1 MAGDLNTKVTIS
13 LVDELSGKLDKINT
27 ALENIKT
34 TCAPLESAF
43 KDITAAANPLGVGFE
58 SIRKAVLTLAKKLPA
73 VNKAAERTNKV
84 FQKLKTTTPALGK
97 SFEELNK
104 ALAKVEPKI
113 GSSASILLILAKAAL
128 KVHRASEKMSS
139 GVNNLNTNLGT
150 LHPNLQQAADNADR
164 LSSVFNHAQD
174 SVEKMK
180 KPFGDL
186 SDALSEVGGHL
197 TTMGAALTGVVG
209 TVAGGAAYAVK
220 AAMEL
225 DTSKAALANTLTGNA
240 TQSAAQMRELQKKA
254 QSLGV
259 ALPGSTKDMM
269 EMFTEL
275 RQQGVSVKTILGG
288 LGEATAQFATLCGRD
303 FQSSAIM
310 VAKFAESLGISADKA
325 SEVVDVL
332 QRVKGATGL
341 TEDQL
346 FETFKYVAP
355 SLQSL
360 KIVGQGKKDAPKE
373 VAALI
378 GMLSKSG
385 IEASMAGTG
394 MAQALQRMSSVEK
407 VLYSK
412 KFGQYRK
419 MMRDQGI
426 TLDFFDQKG
435 SFKGIDNMVKQLDKL
450 KAFNDKDQL
459 NVVNMLFGDVGGRAM
474 QAIIQRGHKGFTE
487 VTQEMDAQKS
497 MQEKISTIMNT
508 TAMKWETFG
517 GQTETT
523 VQLIG
528 TKLTEHFKLP
538 SLLDKVCDKL
548 DEINAWIDDPQ
559 NADKIDGYIE
569 KATKILSIIGGIGAA
584 LTGLGVSMTVTA
596 GAMQAIEAFKKFHGT
611 INGVSGALRMLATA
625 NAWLLAIG
633 LVALLVIKYWK
644 PLTTLFKAIGRGFM
658 DSFGKKF
665 PQLIA
670 QMQPAIDQL
679 KSWFNWL
686 LTPSEDMPFLDSI
699 GEKIGNFL
707 AAVAG
712 FGIDNTIGDVIA
724 KVAKLGQFLGTA
736 TAYLFDGGWKSD
748 WDAICLGW
756 KQFWRDM
763 GTALYLVW
771 DDLTKFL
778 SNTWDKIST
787 TFSNVCTTIYNTIT
801 SLGKRLFTAG
811 QNLVN
816 SIVDG
821 IKSKYSAVTDTVGKL
836 AQDIRDFFPFS
847 PAKRGPLRDL
857 NRIKFGETVASSIK
871 ADPVKRAINVASN
884 KLESPLNTVSQ
895 TSAAV
900 NSAKNNVSVN
910 YAPVINMNGSSE
922 EAVAAVLA
930 ELRRHPS
937 QLMAIIDS
945 EMAGRERVS
954 FA

>member
-1 MAGDLNTKVTIS
+1 MSDLNTKVTIS
-13 LVDELSGKLDKINT
+13 LVDNLSSKLGTISA
-27 ALENIKT
+27 ALETVKN
-34 TCAPLESAF
+34 ASNPLENTF
-43 KDITAAANPLGVGFE
+43 KEMTTATNPLGASFN
-58 SIRKAVLTLAKKLPA
+58 SMRKAVITLAGKLPA
-73 VNKAAERTNKV
+73 VNRAADRTDKV
-84 FQKLKTTTPALGK
+84 FKKLRRTVPLLSKG
-97 SFEELNK
+97 FRELNK
-104 ALAKVEPKI
+104 TLVKVEPRI
-113 GSSASILLILAKAAL
+113 GSSASILLLLAQAAL
-128 KVHRASEKMSS
+128 KVNRASERMSNS
-139 GVNNLNTNLGT
+139 VNNLNTNLGT
-150 LHPNLQQAADNADR
+150 LHPNLQQTADNADR
-164 LSSVFNHAQD
+164 LRSAFDHAQD

-180 KPFGDL
+180 KPFGEL
-186 SDALSEVGGHL
+186 SDALGEVGGHL
-197 TTMGAALTGVVG
+197 TSMGAALTGVVG

-220 AAMEL
+220 AAVEL

-240 TQSAAQMRELQKKA
+240 AQSAAQMRELQKKA

-275 RQQGVSVKTILGG
+275 RQQGVNVQTILGG

-332 QRVKGATGL
+332 QRVRGATGL

-373 VAALI
+373 VAAII

-412 KFGQYRK
+412 KFGKYRK
-419 MMRDQGI
+419 IMRDQGI
-426 TLDFFDQKG
+426 TLDFFDAKG
-435 SFKGIDNMVKQLDKL
+435 SFKGLDNMVKQLDKL
-450 KAFNDKDQL
+450 KAFNDQDQL
-459 NVVNMLFGDVGGRAM
+459 NVVSMLFGDVGGRAM
-474 QAIIQRGHKGFTE
+474 QAIIQRGHKGFKK
-487 VTQEMDAQKS
+487 VTQEMGAQKS

-517 GQTETT
+517 GQTETA

-538 SLLDKVCDKL
+538 DLLDKVCDKL
-548 DEINAWIDDPQ
+548 DQINSWIDDPK
-559 NADKIDGYIE
+559 NAKKIDDYID
-569 KATKILSIIGGIGAA
+569 KATKILRIVGSIGVA

-596 GAMQAIEAFKKFHGT
+596 GAMQAIEAFRKLHLT

-644 PLTTLFKAIGRGFM
+644 PLTTIFKGIGRGFI

-665 PQLIA
+665 PQLID

-679 KSWFNWL
+679 KSWFDWL
-686 LTPSEDMPFLDSI
+686 LTPSEDMPFLDSV
-699 GEKIGNFL
+699 GEKIGNLL
-707 AAVAG
+707 ASVAG
-712 FGIDNTIGDVIA
+712 FGLDHIGDSMA
-724 KVAKLGQFLGTA
+724 RVAEFGQLLGTI
-736 TAYLFDGGWKSD
+736 TAYLFDGGLLSD
-748 WDAICLGW
+748 LDSMSLSW
-756 KQFWRDM
+756 KQFWRDI
-763 GTALYLVW
+763 GTAFYLVW
-771 DDLTKFL
+771 DDFTNFL
-778 SNTWDKIST
+778 NSTWDKIST
-787 TFSNVCTTIYNTIT
+787 TFSNVCTTIYNTIA
-801 SLGKRLFTAG
+801 SLGQRLFTAG
-811 QNLVN
+811 QNIIN

-821 IKSKYSAVTDTVGKL
+821 IKSKYNTVTDTVGKL

-871 ADPVKRAINVASN
+871 RNPVEKAINMASN

-900 NSAKNNVSVN
+900 NSAKNNVNVS
-910 YAPVINMNGSSE
+910 YAPVINMNGGSE
-922 EAVAAVLA
+922 EAVAAVIA
-930 ELRRHPS
+930 ELHRHPS

>member
-1 MAGDLNTKVTIS
+1 MSDLNTKVTIS
-13 LVDELSGKLDKINT
+13 LVDDLSSKLGKISA
-27 ALENIKT
+27 ALEAVKN
-34 TCAPLESAF
+34 ASSPLENTF
-43 KDITAAANPLGVGFE
+43 KEMTAAANPLGTSFN
-58 SIRKAVLTLAKKLPA
+58 SMRKAVITLAGKLPA
-73 VNKAAERTNKV
+73 VNRAADRTDKV
-84 FQKLKTTTPALGK
+84 FKKLRKTVPLLSKG
-97 SFEELNK
+97 FRELNK

-113 GSSASILLILAKAAL
+113 GSSASILLLLAQAAL
-128 KVHRASEKMSS
+128 KVNRASERMSN

-174 SVEKMK
+174 SVEKMN
-180 KPFGDL
+180 KPFGEL

-240 TQSAAQMRELQKKA
+240 AQSAAQMRELQKKA

-275 RQQGVSVKTILGG
+275 RQQGVNVQTILGG

-373 VAALI
+373 VAAII

-412 KFGQYRK
+412 KFGKYRK
-419 MMRDQGI
+419 IMRDQGI
-426 TLDFFDQKG
+426 TLDFFDAKG
-435 SFKGIDNMVKQLDKL
+435 SFKGLDNMVKQLDKL
-450 KAFNDKDQL
+450 KAFNDQDQL
-459 NVVNMLFGDVGGRAM
+459 NVVSMLFGDVGGRAM
-474 QAIIQRGHKGFTE
+474 QAIIQRGHKGFKE
-487 VTQEMDAQKS
+487 VTQEMGAQKS

-517 GQTETT
+517 GQTETA

-538 SLLDKVCDKL
+538 DLLDKVCDKL
-548 DEINAWIDDPQ
+548 DQINAWIDDPQ
-559 NADKIDGYIE
+559 NAKEIDDYID
-569 KATKILSIIGGIGAA
+569 KATKILRIVGSIGVA

-596 GAMQAIEAFKKFHGT
+596 GAMQAIEAFKKLHLT

-644 PLTTLFKAIGRGFM
+644 PLTTLFKGIGRGFM
-658 DSFGKKF
+658 DSFGKRF

-670 QMQPAIDQL
+670 QMQPAINQL
-679 KSWFNWL
+679 KSWFDWL
-686 LTPSEDMPFLDSI
+686 LTPSEDMPFLDSV
-699 GEKIGNFL
+699 GEKIGNLL
-707 AAVAG
+707 ASVAG
-712 FGIDNTIGDVIA
+712 FGIVGDIGDAIA
-724 KVAKLGQFLGTA
+724 KVAEFGQLLGTA
-736 TAYLFDGGWKSD
+736 TAYFVDGGLLSD
-748 WDAICLGW
+748 LDSMSLGW

-778 SNTWDKIST
+778 GSTWDKIST
-787 TFSNVCTTIYNTIT
+787 TFSNVCTTIYNTIA
-801 SLGKRLFTAG
+801 SLGERLFTAG
-811 QNLVN
+811 QNIIN

-857 NRIKFGETVASSIK
+857 NRIKFGETIASSIK
-871 ADPVKRAINVASN
+871 TDPVEKAINVASN

-900 NSAKNNVSVN
+900 NSAKNNVSVS
-910 YAPVINMNGSSE
+910 YAPVINMNGGGE

>member
-1 MAGDLNTKVTIS
+1 MSDLNTKVTIS
-13 LVDELSGKLDKINT
+13 LVDNLSSKLGAISA
-27 ALENIKT
+27 ALEAVKN
-34 TCAPLESAF
+34 ASSPLENSF
-43 KDITAAANPLGVGFE
+43 KEMTAAANPLGTSFD
-58 SIRKAVLTLAKKLPA
+58 SMRKAVITLASRLPVVNRAADRTDKAFKKL
-73 VNKAAERTNKV
+73 R
-84 FQKLKTTTPALGK
+84 KTVPLLGK
-97 SFEELNK
+97 GFRELNK
-104 ALAKVEPKI
+104 ALAQVEPRI
-113 GSSASILLILAKAAL
+113 GSSASILLLLAQAAL
-128 KVHRASEKMSS
+128 KVNRASERMSN

-150 LHPNLQQAADNADR
+150 LHPNLQQAANNADR
-164 LSSVFNHAQD
+164 LSSAFEHAQD
-174 SVEKMK
+174 SVERMK

-240 TQSAAQMRELQKKA
+240 AQSAAQMRELQKKA

-275 RQQGVSVKTILGG
+275 RQQGVNVQTILGG

-373 VAALI
+373 VAAII

-419 MMRDQGI
+419 IMRDQGI
-426 TLDFFDQKG
+426 TLDFFDAKG
-435 SFKGIDNMVKQLDKL
+435 SFKGLDNMVKQLDKL
-450 KAFNDKDQL
+450 KAFNDQDQL
-459 NVVNMLFGDVGGRAM
+459 NVVSMLFGDVGGRSM
-474 QAIIQRGHKGFTE
+474 QAIIQRGYKGFKE
-487 VTQEMDAQKS
+487 VTQEMGAQKS
-497 MQEKISTIMNT
+497 MQEKISAIMGT

-517 GQTETT
+517 GQTETA

-538 SLLDKVCDKL
+538 DLLDKVCDKL
-548 DEINAWIDDPQ
+548 DQINAWIDDPK
-559 NADKIDGYIE
+559 NAKKIDDYID
-569 KATKILSIIGGIGAA
+569 KATKILRIVGSIGVA

-596 GAMQAIEAFKKFHGT
+596 GAMQAIEAFKKLHLT
-611 INGVSGALRMLATA
+611 INGVGGALRMLATA

-633 LVALLVIKYWK
+633 LIALLVIKYWK
-644 PLTTLFKAIGRGFM
+644 PLTTLFKGIGRGFM
-658 DSFGKKF
+658 DSFGKRF

-686 LTPSEDMPFLDSI
+686 LTPSEDMPFLDSV
-699 GEKIGNFL
+699 GEKIGSLL
-707 AAVAG
+707 ASVAG
-712 FGIDNTIGDVIA
+712 FGLEHIGNI
-724 KVAKLGQFLGTA
+724 VAQVAELGQLLGTA
-736 TAYLFDGGWKSD
+736 TAYFVDGGLLSD
-748 WDAICLGW
+748 LDSMSLGW

-778 SNTWDKIST
+778 GSTWDKIST
-787 TFSNVCTTIYNTIT
+787 TFSNVCTTIYNTIA
-801 SLGKRLFTAG
+801 SLGERLFTAG
-811 QNLVN
+811 QNIIN

-821 IKSKYSAVTDTVGKL
+821 IKSKYNAVTDTVSKL

-857 NRIKFGETVASSIK
+857 NRIKFGETIASSIK
-871 ADPVKRAINVASN
+871 ADPVAKAINVASN

-900 NSAKNNVSVN
+900 NSAKNNVSVS
-910 YAPVINMNGSSE
+910 YAPVINMNGGGE

>member
-1 MAGDLNTKVTIS
+1 MSDLNTKVTIS
-13 LVDELSGKLDKINT
+13 LVDNLSSKLGAISA
-27 ALENIKT
+27 ALEAVKN
-34 TCAPLESAF
+34 ASSPLENSF
-43 KDITAAANPLGVGFE
+43 KEMTAAANPLGTSFD
-58 SIRKAVLTLAKKLPA
+58 SMRKAVITLASRLPVVNRAADRTDKVFKKL
-73 VNKAAERTNKV
+73 R
-84 FQKLKTTTPALGK
+84 KTVPLLGK
-97 SFEELNK
+97 GFRELNK
-104 ALAKVEPKI
+104 ALAQVEPRI
-113 GSSASILLILAKAAL
+113 GSSASILLLLAQAAL
-128 KVHRASEKMSS
+128 KVNRASERMSN

-150 LHPNLQQAADNADR
+150 LHPNLQQAANNADR
-164 LSSVFNHAQD
+164 LSSAFEHAQD
-174 SVEKMK
+174 SVERMK

-240 TQSAAQMRELQKKA
+240 AQSAAQMRELQKKA

-259 ALPGSTKDMM
+259 ALPGSTKNMM

-275 RQQGVSVKTILGG
+275 RQQGVNVQTILGG

-373 VAALI
+373 VAAII

-419 MMRDQGI
+419 IMRDQGI
-426 TLDFFDQKG
+426 TLDFFDAKG
-435 SFKGIDNMVKQLDKL
+435 SFKGLDNMVKQLDKL
-450 KAFNDKDQL
+450 KAFNDQDQL
-459 NVVNMLFGDVGGRAM
+459 NVVSMLFGDVGGRAM
-474 QAIIQRGHKGFTE
+474 QAIIQRGYKGFKE
-487 VTQEMDAQKS
+487 VTQEMGAQKS
-497 MQEKISTIMNT
+497 MQEKISAIMGT

-517 GQTETT
+517 GQTETA

-538 SLLDKVCDKL
+538 DLLDKVCDKL
-548 DEINAWIDDPQ
+548 DQINAWIDDPK
-559 NADKIDGYIE
+559 NAKKIDDYID
-569 KATKILSIIGGIGAA
+569 KATKILRIVGSIGVA

-596 GAMQAIEAFKKFHGT
+596 GAMQAIEAFKKLHLT
-611 INGVSGALRMLATA
+611 INGVGGALRMLATA

-633 LVALLVIKYWK
+633 LIALLVIKYWK
-644 PLTTLFKAIGRGFM
+644 PLTTLFKGIGRGFM
-658 DSFGKKF
+658 DSFGKRF

-686 LTPSEDMPFLDSI
+686 LTPSEDMPFLDSV
-699 GEKIGNFL
+699 GEKIGSLL
-707 AAVAG
+707 ASVAG
-712 FGIDNTIGDVIA
+712 FGLEHIGNI
-724 KVAKLGQFLGTA
+724 VAQVAELGQLLGTA
-736 TAYLFDGGWKSD
+736 TAYFVDGGLLSD
-748 WDAICLGW
+748 LDSMSLGW

-778 SNTWDKIST
+778 GSTWDKIST
-787 TFSNVCTTIYNTIT
+787 TFSNVCTTIYNTIA
-801 SLGKRLFTAG
+801 SLGERLFTAG
-811 QNLVN
+811 QNIIN

-821 IKSKYSAVTDTVGKL
+821 IKSKYNAVTDTVSKL

-857 NRIKFGETVASSIK
+857 NRIKFGETIASSIK
-871 ADPVKRAINVASN
+871 ADPVAKAINVASN

-900 NSAKNNVSVN
+900 NSAKNNVSVS
-910 YAPVINMNGSSE
+910 YAPVINMNGGGE

>member
-1 MAGDLNTKVTIS
+1 MSDLNTKVTIS
-13 LVDELSGKLDKINT
+13 LVDDLSSKLGKISA
-27 ALENIKT
+27 ALEAVKN
-34 TCAPLESAF
+34 ASSPLENTF
-43 KDITAAANPLGVGFE
+43 KEMTAAANPLGTSFN
-58 SIRKAVLTLAKKLPA
+58 SMRKAAITLAGKLPA
-73 VNKAAERTNKV
+73 VNRAADRTDKV
-84 FQKLKTTTPALGK
+84 FKKLRKTVPLLSKG
-97 SFEELNK
+97 FRELNK

-113 GSSASILLILAKAAL
+113 GSSASILLLLAQAAL
-128 KVHRASEKMSS
+128 KVNRASERMSN

-150 LHPNLQQAADNADR
+150 LQPNLQQAADNADR

-174 SVEKMK
+174 SVEKMN
-180 KPFGDL
+180 KPFGEL
-186 SDALSEVGGHL
+186 SDALGEVGGHL
-197 TTMGAALTGVVG
+197 TSMGAALTGVVG

-240 TQSAAQMRELQKKA
+240 AQSAAQMRELQKKA

-275 RQQGVSVKTILGG
+275 RQQGVNVQTILGG

-373 VAALI
+373 VAAII

-394 MAQALQRMSSVEK
+394 MAQALQHMSSVEK

-412 KFGQYRK
+412 KFGKYRK
-419 MMRDQGI
+419 IMRDQGI
-426 TLDFFDQKG
+426 TLDFFDAKG
-435 SFKGIDNMVKQLDKL
+435 SFKGLDNMVKQLDKL
-450 KAFNDKDQL
+450 KAFNDQDQL
-459 NVVNMLFGDVGGRAM
+459 NVVSMLFGDVGGRAM
-474 QAIIQRGHKGFTE
+474 QAIIQRGHKGFKE
-487 VTQEMDAQKS
+487 VTQEMGAQKS

-517 GQTETT
+517 GQTETA

-538 SLLDKVCDKL
+538 DLLDKVCDKL
-548 DEINAWIDDPQ
+548 DQINAWIDDPQ
-559 NADKIDGYIE
+559 NAKKIDDYID
-569 KATKILSIIGGIGAA
+569 KATKILRIVGSIGVA

-596 GAMQAIEAFKKFHGT
+596 GAMQAIEAFKKLHLT

-644 PLTTLFKAIGRGFM
+644 PLTTLFKGIGRGFM

-665 PQLIA
+665 PQLMA

-679 KSWFNWL
+679 KSWFDWL
-686 LTPSEDMPFLDSI
+686 LTPSEDMPFLDSV
-699 GEKIGNFL
+699 GEKIGNLL
-707 AAVAG
+707 ASVAG
-712 FGIDNTIGDVIA
+712 FGIVGDIGDAIA
-724 KVAKLGQFLGTA
+724 KVAEFGQLLGTA
-736 TAYLFDGGWKSD
+736 TAYFVDGGLLSD
-748 WDAICLGW
+748 LDSMSLGW

-778 SNTWDKIST
+778 GSTWDKIST
-787 TFSNVCTTIYNTIT
+787 TFSNVCTTIYNTIA
-801 SLGKRLFTAG
+801 SLGERLFTAG
-811 QNLVN
+811 QNIIN

-821 IKSKYSAVTDTVGKL
+821 IKSKYSAVTNTVGKL

-857 NRIKFGETVASSIK
+857 NRIKFGETIASSIK
-871 ADPVKRAINVASN
+871 TDPVEKAINVASN

-900 NSAKNNVSVN
+900 NSAKNNVSVS
-910 YAPVINMNGSSE
+910 YAPVINMNGGGE

>member
-1 MAGDLNTKVTIS
+1 MSDLNTKVTIS
-13 LVDELSGKLDKINT
+13 LVDDLSSKLGKISA
-27 ALENIKT
+27 ALEAVKN
-34 TCAPLESAF
+34 ASSPLENTF
-43 KDITAAANPLGVGFE
+43 KEMTAAANPLGTSFN
-58 SIRKAVLTLAKKLPA
+58 SMRKAVITLAGKLPA
-73 VNKAAERTNKV
+73 VNRAADRTDKV
-84 FQKLKTTTPALGK
+84 FKKLRKTVPLLSKG
-97 SFEELNK
+97 FRELNK

-113 GSSASILLILAKAAL
+113 GSSASILLLLAQAAL
-128 KVHRASEKMSS
+128 KVNRASERMSN

-174 SVEKMK
+174 SVEKMN
-180 KPFGDL
+180 KPFGEL

-240 TQSAAQMRELQKKA
+240 AQSAAQMRELQKKA

-275 RQQGVSVKTILGG
+275 RQQGVNVQTILGG

-373 VAALI
+373 VAAII

-412 KFGQYRK
+412 KFGKYRK
-419 MMRDQGI
+419 IMRDQGI
-426 TLDFFDQKG
+426 TLDFFDAKG
-435 SFKGIDNMVKQLDKL
+435 SFKGLDNMVKQLDKL
-450 KAFNDKDQL
+450 KAFNDQDQL
-459 NVVNMLFGDVGGRAM
+459 NVVSMLFGDVGGRAM
-474 QAIIQRGHKGFTE
+474 QAIIQRGHKGFKE
-487 VTQEMDAQKS
+487 VTQEMGAQKS

-517 GQTETT
+517 GQTETA

-538 SLLDKVCDKL
+538 DLLDKVCDKL
-548 DEINAWIDDPQ
+548 DQINAWIDDPQ
-559 NADKIDGYIE
+559 NAKKIDDYID
-569 KATKILSIIGGIGAA
+569 KATKILRIVGSIGVA

-596 GAMQAIEAFKKFHGT
+596 GAMQAIEAFKKLHLT

-644 PLTTLFKAIGRGFM
+644 PLTTLFKGIGRGFM
-658 DSFGKKF
+658 DNFGKRF

-670 QMQPAIDQL
+670 QMQPAINQL
-679 KSWFNWL
+679 KSWFDWL
-686 LTPSEDMPFLDSI
+686 LTPSEDMPFLDSV
-699 GEKIGNFL
+699 GEKIGNLL
-707 AAVAG
+707 ASVAG
-712 FGIDNTIGDVIA
+712 FGIVGDIGDAIA
-724 KVAKLGQFLGTA
+724 KVAEFGQLLGTV
-736 TAYLFDGGWKSD
+736 TAYFVDGGLLSD
-748 WDAICLGW
+748 LDSMSLGW

-778 SNTWDKIST
+778 GSTWDKIST
-787 TFSNVCTTIYNTIT
+787 TFSNVCTTIYNTIA
-801 SLGKRLFTAG
+801 SLGERLFTAG
-811 QNLVN
+811 QNIIN

-857 NRIKFGETVASSIK
+857 NRIKFGETIASSIK
-871 ADPVKRAINVASN
+871 TDPVEKAINVASN

-900 NSAKNNVSVN
+900 NSAKNNVSVS
-910 YAPVINMNGSSE
+910 YAPVINMNGGGE

>member
-27 ALENIKT
+27 ALENVKS

-84 FQKLKTTTPALGK
+84 FQKLKTTAPALGK
-97 SFEELNK
+97 GFEELNK

-373 VAALI
+373 VAAII

-412 KFGQYRK
+412 KFGKYRK
-419 MMRDQGI
+419 IMRDQGI
-426 TLDFFDQKG
+426 TLDFFDAKG
-435 SFKGIDNMVKQLDKL
+435 SFKGLDNMVKQLDKL
-450 KAFNDKDQL
+450 KAFNDQDQL
-459 NVVNMLFGDVGGRAM
+459 NVVSMLFGDVGGRAM

-487 VTQEMDAQKS
+487 VTQEMGAQKS

-548 DEINAWIDDPQ
+548 DEINAWIDDPK
-559 NADKIDGYIE
+559 NAEKIDGYIE
-569 KATKILSIIGGIGAA
+569 KATKILSIIGSIGAA

-596 GAMQAIEAFKKFHGT
+596 GAMQAIEAFKKFHLT
-611 INGVSGALRMLATA
+611 INGVNGALRMLATA

-686 LTPSEDMPFLDSI
+686 LTPSEDMPFLDLI
-699 GEKIGNFL
+699 GEKIGNLL
-707 AAVAG
+707 ASVAG
-712 FGIDNTIGDVIA
+712 FGLDHIGNITA
-724 KVAKLGQFLGTA
+724 KVAKFGQLLGTA

-787 TFSNVCTTIYNTIT
+787 TFSNVCTTIYSTIT
-801 SLGKRLFTAG
+801 SLGERLFTAG

-871 ADPVKRAINVASN
+871 ADPVERAISVASN

>member
-27 ALENIKT
+27 ALENVKS

-84 FQKLKTTTPALGK
+84 FQKLKTTAPALGK
-97 SFEELNK
+97 GFEELNK

-373 VAALI
+373 VAAII

-412 KFGQYRK
+412 KFGKYRK
-419 MMRDQGI
+419 IMRDQGI
-426 TLDFFDQKG
+426 TLDFFDAKG
-435 SFKGIDNMVKQLDKL
+435 SFKGLDNMVKQLDKL
-450 KAFNDKDQL
+450 KAFNDQDQL
-459 NVVNMLFGDVGGRAM
+459 NVVSMLFGDVGGRAM

-487 VTQEMDAQKS
+487 VTQEMGAQKS

-517 GQTETT
+517 GQTETA

-548 DEINAWIDDPQ
+548 DEINAWIDDPK
-559 NADKIDGYIE
+559 NAEKIDGYIE
-569 KATKILSIIGGIGAA
+569 KATKILSIIGGIGVA

-596 GAMQAIEAFKKFHGT
+596 GAMQAIEAFKKFHLT
-611 INGVSGALRMLATA
+611 INGVNGALRMLATA

-686 LTPSEDMPFLDSI
+686 LTPSEDMPFLDLI
-699 GEKIGNFL
+699 GEKIGNLL
-707 AAVAG
+707 ASVAG
-712 FGIDNTIGDVIA
+712 FGLDHIGNITA
-724 KVAKLGQFLGTA
+724 KVAKFGQLLGTA

-787 TFSNVCTTIYNTIT
+787 TFSNVCTTIYSTIT
-801 SLGKRLFTAG
+801 SLGERLFTAG

-871 ADPVKRAINVASN
+871 ADPVERAISVASN

>member
-1 MAGDLNTKVTIS
+1 MSDLNTKVTIS
-13 LVDELSGKLDKINT
+13 LVDDLSSKLGKISA
-27 ALENIKT
+27 ALEAVKN
-34 TCAPLESAF
+34 ASSPLENTF
-43 KDITAAANPLGVGFE
+43 KEMTAAANPLGTSFN
-58 SIRKAVLTLAKKLPA
+58 SMRKAVITLAGKLPA
-73 VNKAAERTNKV
+73 VNRAADRTDKV
-84 FQKLKTTTPALGK
+84 FKKLRKTVPLLSKG
-97 SFEELNK
+97 FRELNK

-113 GSSASILLILAKAAL
+113 GSSASILLLLAQAAL
-128 KVHRASEKMSS
+128 KVNRASERMSN

-174 SVEKMK
+174 SVEKMN
-180 KPFGDL
+180 KPFGEL
-186 SDALSEVGGHL
+186 SDALGEVGGHL
-197 TTMGAALTGVVG
+197 TSMGAALTGVVG

-240 TQSAAQMRELQKKA
+240 AQSAAQMRELQKKA

-275 RQQGVSVKTILGG
+275 RQQGVNVQTILGG

-373 VAALI
+373 VAAII

-412 KFGQYRK
+412 KFGKYRK
-419 MMRDQGI
+419 IMRDQGI
-426 TLDFFDQKG
+426 TLDFFDAKG
-435 SFKGIDNMVKQLDKL
+435 SFKGLDNMVKQLDKL
-450 KAFNDKDQL
+450 KAFNDQDQL
-459 NVVNMLFGDVGGRAM
+459 NVVSMLFGDVGGRAM
-474 QAIIQRGHKGFTE
+474 QAIIQRGHKGFKE
-487 VTQEMDAQKS
+487 VTQEMGAQKS

-517 GQTETT
+517 GQTETA

-538 SLLDKVCDKL
+538 DLLDKVCDEL
-548 DEINAWIDDPQ
+548 DQINAWIDDPQ
-559 NADKIDGYIE
+559 NAKKIDDYID
-569 KATKILSIIGGIGAA
+569 KATKILRIVGSIGVA

-596 GAMQAIEAFKKFHGT
+596 GAMQAIEAFKKLHLT

-644 PLTTLFKAIGRGFM
+644 PLTTLFKGIGRGFM
-658 DSFGKKF
+658 DSFGKRF

-670 QMQPAIDQL
+670 QMQPAINQL
-679 KSWFNWL
+679 KSWFDWL
-686 LTPSEDMPFLDSI
+686 LTPSEDMPFLDSV
-699 GEKIGNFL
+699 GEKIGNLL
-707 AAVAG
+707 ASVAG
-712 FGIDNTIGDVIA
+712 FGIVGDIGDAIA
-724 KVAKLGQFLGTA
+724 KVAEFGQLLGTA
-736 TAYLFDGGWKSD
+736 TAYFVDGGLLSD
-748 WDAICLGW
+748 LDSMSLGW

-778 SNTWDKIST
+778 GSTWDKIST
-787 TFSNVCTTIYNTIT
+787 TFSNVCTTIYNTIA
-801 SLGKRLFTAG
+801 SLGERLFTAG
-811 QNLVN
+811 QNIIN

-857 NRIKFGETVASSIK
+857 NRIKFGETIASSIK
-871 ADPVKRAINVASN
+871 TDPVEKAINVASN

-900 NSAKNNVSVN
+900 NSAKNNVSVS
-910 YAPVINMNGSSE
+910 YAPVINMNGGGE

>member
-27 ALENIKT
+27 ALENVKS

-113 GSSASILLILAKAAL
+113 GSSASLLLILAKAAL

-209 TVAGGAAYAVK
+209 TVAGGAAYPVK

-373 VAALI
+373 VAAII

-412 KFGQYRK
+412 KFGKYRK
-419 MMRDQGI
+419 IMRDQGI
-426 TLDFFDQKG
+426 TLDFFDAKG
-435 SFKGIDNMVKQLDKL
+435 SFKGLDNMVKQLDKL
-450 KAFNDKDQL
+450 KAFNDQDQL
-459 NVVNMLFGDVGGRAM
+459 NVVSMLFGDVGGRAM

-487 VTQEMDAQKS
+487 VTQEMGAQKS

-517 GQTETT
+517 GQTETA

-548 DEINAWIDDPQ
+548 DEINAWIDDPK

-686 LTPSEDMPFLDSI
+686 LTPSEDMPFLDPI
-699 GEKIGNFL
+699 GEKIGNLL
-707 AAVAG
+707 ASVAG
-712 FGIDNTIGDVIA
+712 FGLDHIGNITA
-724 KVAKLGQFLGTA
+724 KVAKFGQLLGTA

-748 WDAICLGW
+748 WDAVCLGW

-778 SNTWDKIST
+778 GNTWDKIST

-801 SLGKRLFTAG
+801 SLGERLFTAG

-910 YAPVINMNGSSE
+910 YAPVINMNGGGE

>member
-1 MAGDLNTKVTIS
+1 MSDLNTKVTIS
-13 LVDELSGKLDKINT
+13 LVDDLSSKLGKISA
-27 ALENIKT
+27 ALEAVKN
-34 TCAPLESAF
+34 ASSPLENTF
-43 KDITAAANPLGVGFE
+43 KEMTAAANPLGTSFN
-58 SIRKAVLTLAKKLPA
+58 SMRKAVITLAGKLPA
-73 VNKAAERTNKV
+73 VNRAADRTDKV
-84 FQKLKTTTPALGK
+84 FKKLRKTVPLLSKG
-97 SFEELNK
+97 FRELNK

-113 GSSASILLILAKAAL
+113 GSSASILLLLAQAAL
-128 KVHRASEKMSS
+128 KVNRASERMSN
-139 GVNNLNTNLGT
+139 GINNLNTNLGT
-150 LHPNLQQAADNADR
+150 LHPNLQQAANNADR
-164 LSSVFNHAQD
+164 LSSAFEHAQD
-174 SVEKMK
+174 SVERMK
-180 KPFGDL
+180 NPFGDL

-197 TTMGAALTGVVG
+197 TAMGAALTGVVG

-240 TQSAAQMRELQKKA
+240 AQSATQMRELQKKA

-275 RQQGVSVKTILGG
+275 RQQGVNVQTILGG

-373 VAALI
+373 VAAII

-419 MMRDQGI
+419 IMRDQGI
-426 TLDFFDQKG
+426 TLDFFDAKG
-435 SFKGIDNMVKQLDKL
+435 SFKGLDNMVKQLDKL
-450 KAFNDKDQL
+450 KAFNDQDQL
-459 NVVNMLFGDVGGRAM
+459 NVVSMLFGDVGGRAM
-474 QAIIQRGHKGFTE
+474 QAIIQRGHKGFKE
-487 VTQEMDAQKS
+487 VTQEMGAQKS

-517 GQTETT
+517 GQTETA

-538 SLLDKVCDKL
+538 DLLDKVCDKL
-548 DEINAWIDDPQ
+548 DQINAWIDDPQ
-559 NADKIDGYIE
+559 NAKKIDDYID
-569 KATKILSIIGGIGAA
+569 KATKILRIVGSIGVA

-596 GAMQAIEAFKKFHGT
+596 GAMQAIEAFKKLHLT

-644 PLTTLFKAIGRGFM
+644 PLTTLFKGIGRGFM
-658 DSFGKKF
+658 DSFGKRF

-670 QMQPAIDQL
+670 QMQPAVNQL
-679 KSWFNWL
+679 KSWFDWL
-686 LTPSEDMPFLDSI
+686 LTPSEDMPFLDSV
-699 GEKIGNFL
+699 GEKIGNLL
-707 AAVAG
+707 ASVAG
-712 FGIDNTIGDVIA
+712 FGIVGDIGDAIA
-724 KVAKLGQFLGTA
+724 KVAEFGQLLGTA
-736 TAYLFDGGWKSD
+736 TAYFVDGGLLSD
-748 WDAICLGW
+748 LDSMSLGW

-778 SNTWDKIST
+778 GSTWDKIST
-787 TFSNVCTTIYNTIT
+787 TFSNVCTTIYNTIA
-801 SLGKRLFTAG
+801 SLGERLFTAG
-811 QNLVN
+811 QNIIN

-857 NRIKFGETVASSIK
+857 NRIKFGETIASSIK
-871 ADPVKRAINVASN
+871 TDPVEKAINVASN

-900 NSAKNNVSVN
+900 NSAKNNVSVS
-910 YAPVINMNGSSE
+910 YAPVINMNGGGE

>member
-1 MAGDLNTKVTIS
+1 MSDLNTKVTIS
-13 LVDELSGKLDKINT
+13 LVDDLSSKLGKISA
-27 ALENIKT
+27 ALEAVKN
-34 TCAPLESAF
+34 ASSPLENTF
-43 KDITAAANPLGVGFE
+43 KEMTAAANPLGTSFN
-58 SIRKAVLTLAKKLPA
+58 SMRKAVITLAGKLPA
-73 VNKAAERTNKV
+73 VNRAADRTDKV
-84 FQKLKTTTPALGK
+84 FKKLRKTVPLLSKG
-97 SFEELNK
+97 FRELNK

-113 GSSASILLILAKAAL
+113 GSSASILLLLAQAAL
-128 KVHRASEKMSS
+128 KVNRASERMSN

-174 SVEKMK
+174 SVEKMN
-180 KPFGDL
+180 KPFGEL
-186 SDALSEVGGHL
+186 SDALGEVGGHL
-197 TTMGAALTGVVG
+197 TSMGAALTGVVG

-240 TQSAAQMRELQKKA
+240 AQSAAQMRELQKKA

-275 RQQGVSVKTILGG
+275 RQQGVNVQTILGG

-373 VAALI
+373 VAAII

-412 KFGQYRK
+412 KFGKYRK
-419 MMRDQGI
+419 IMRDQSI
-426 TLDFFDQKG
+426 TLDFFDAKG
-435 SFKGIDNMVKQLDKL
+435 SFKGLDNMVKQLDKL
-450 KAFNDKDQL
+450 KAFNDQDQL
-459 NVVNMLFGDVGGRAM
+459 NVVSMLFGDVGGRAM
-474 QAIIQRGHKGFTE
+474 QAIIQRGHKGFKE
-487 VTQEMDAQKS
+487 VTQEMGAQKS

-517 GQTETT
+517 GQTETA

-538 SLLDKVCDKL
+538 DLLDKVCDKL
-548 DEINAWIDDPQ
+548 DQINAWIDDPQ
-559 NADKIDGYIE
+559 NAKKIDDYID
-569 KATKILSIIGGIGAA
+569 KATKILRIVGSIGVA

-596 GAMQAIEAFKKFHGT
+596 GAMQAIEAFKKLHLT

-644 PLTTLFKAIGRGFM
+644 PLTTLFKGIGRGFM
-658 DSFGKKF
+658 DSFGKRF

-670 QMQPAIDQL
+670 QMQPAINQL
-679 KSWFNWL
+679 KSWFDWL
-686 LTPSEDMPFLDSI
+686 LTPSEDMPFLDSV
-699 GEKIGNFL
+699 GEKIGNLL
-707 AAVAG
+707 ASVAG
-712 FGIDNTIGDVIA
+712 FGIVGDIGDAIA
-724 KVAKLGQFLGTA
+724 KVAEFGQLLGTA
-736 TAYLFDGGWKSD
+736 TAYFVDGGLLSD
-748 WDAICLGW
+748 LDSMNLGW

-778 SNTWDKIST
+778 GSTWDKIST
-787 TFSNVCTTIYNTIT
+787 TFSNVCTTIYNTIA
-801 SLGKRLFTAG
+801 SLGERLFTAG
-811 QNLVN
+811 QNIIN

-857 NRIKFGETVASSIK
+857 NRIKFGETIASSIK
-871 ADPVKRAINVASN
+871 TDPVEKAINVASN

-900 NSAKNNVSVN
+900 NSAKNNVSVS
-910 YAPVINMNGSSE
+910 YAPVINMNGGGE

>member
-27 ALENIKT
+27 ALENVKS

-113 GSSASILLILAKAAL
+113 GSSASLLLILAKAAL

-373 VAALI
+373 VAAII

-412 KFGQYRK
+412 KFGKYRK
-419 MMRDQGI
+419 IMRDQGI
-426 TLDFFDQKG
+426 TLDFFDAKG
-435 SFKGIDNMVKQLDKL
+435 SFKGLDNMVKQLDKL
-450 KAFNDKDQL
+450 KAFNDQDQL
-459 NVVNMLFGDVGGRAM
+459 NVVSMLFGDVGGRAM

-487 VTQEMDAQKS
+487 VTQEMGAQKS

-517 GQTETT
+517 GQTETA

-548 DEINAWIDDPQ
+548 DEINAWIDDPK

-699 GEKIGNFL
+699 GEKIGNLL
-707 AAVAG
+707 ASVAG
-712 FGIDNTIGDVIA
+712 FGLDHIGNITA
-724 KVAKLGQFLGTA
+724 KVAKFGQLLGTA

-748 WDAICLGW
+748 WDAVCLGW

-778 SNTWDKIST
+778 GNTWDKIST

-801 SLGKRLFTAG
+801 SLGERLFTAG

-910 YAPVINMNGSSE
+910 YAPVINMNGGGE

>member
-27 ALENIKT
+27 ALENVKT

-113 GSSASILLILAKAAL
+113 GSSASLLLILAKAAL
-128 KVHRASEKMSS
+128 KVNRASEKMSS

-373 VAALI
+373 VAAII

-412 KFGQYRK
+412 KFGKYRK
-419 MMRDQGI
+419 IMRDQGI
-426 TLDFFDQKG
+426 TLDFFDAKG
-435 SFKGIDNMVKQLDKL
+435 SFKGLDNMVKQLDKL
-450 KAFNDKDQL
+450 KAFNDQDQL
-459 NVVNMLFGDVGGRAM
+459 NVVSMLFGDVGGRAM

-487 VTQEMDAQKS
+487 VTQEMGAQKS

-517 GQTETT
+517 GQTETA

-548 DEINAWIDDPQ
+548 DEINAWIDDPK

-686 LTPSEDMPFLDSI
+686 LTPSEDMPFLDPI
-699 GEKIGNFL
+699 GEKIGNLL
-707 AAVAG
+707 ASVAG
-712 FGIDNTIGDVIA
+712 FGLDHIGNITA
-724 KVAKLGQFLGTA
+724 KVAKFGQLLGTA

-748 WDAICLGW
+748 WDAVCLGW

-778 SNTWDKIST
+778 GNTWDKIST

-801 SLGKRLFTAG
+801 SLGERLFTAG

-910 YAPVINMNGSSE
+910 YAPVINMNGGGE

>member
-27 ALENIKT
+27 ALENVKT

-113 GSSASILLILAKAAL
+113 GSSASLLLILAKAAL
-128 KVHRASEKMSS
+128 KVNRASEKMSS

-240 TQSAAQMRELQKKA
+240 AQSAAQMRELQKKA

-373 VAALI
+373 VAAII

-412 KFGQYRK
+412 KFGKYRK
-419 MMRDQGI
+419 IMRDQGI
-426 TLDFFDQKG
+426 TLDFFDAKG
-435 SFKGIDNMVKQLDKL
+435 SFKGLDNMVKQLDKL
-450 KAFNDKDQL
+450 KAFNDQDQL
-459 NVVNMLFGDVGGRAM
+459 NVVSMLFGDVGGRAM

-487 VTQEMDAQKS
+487 VTQEMGAQKS

-517 GQTETT
+517 GQTETA

-548 DEINAWIDDPQ
+548 DEINAWIDDPK

-665 PQLIA
+665 PQLMA

-679 KSWFNWL
+679 KSWFDWL

-699 GEKIGNFL
+699 GEKIGNLL
-707 AAVAG
+707 ASVAG
-712 FGIDNTIGDVIA
+712 FGLDHIGNITA
-724 KVAKLGQFLGTA
+724 KVARFGQLLGTA

-748 WDAICLGW
+748 WDAVCLGW

-778 SNTWDKIST
+778 GNTWDKIST
-787 TFSNVCTTIYNTIT
+787 TFSNVCTTIHNTIT
-801 SLGKRLFTAG
+801 SLGERLFTAG
-811 QNLVN
+811 QNLIN

-910 YAPVINMNGSSE
+910 YAPVINMNGGGE

>member
-27 ALENIKT
+27 ALETVKN
-34 TCAPLESAF
+34 TCAPLENAF
-43 KDITAAANPLGVGFE
+43 KDMTAAANPLGTGFE
-58 SIRKAVLTLAKKLPA
+58 SIRKAVITLAKKLPA

-84 FQKLKTTTPALGK
+84 FQKLKNTVPDLSKG
-97 SFEELNK
+97 FEELNK
-104 ALAKVEPKI
+104 ALAQAEPKI
-113 GSSASILLILAKAAL
+113 GSSASILLLLAKAAL
-128 KVHRASEKMSS
+128 KVHKASEKMSS

-174 SVEKMK
+174 SVEKMQ

-186 SDALSEVGGHL
+186 SDSLSEVGGHL
-197 TTMGAALTGVVG
+197 TSMGSALTGVVG

-275 RQQGVSVKTILGG
+275 RQQGVSVQTILGG

-394 MAQALQRMSSVEK
+394 MAQAFQRMSSVEK

-487 VTQEMDAQKS
+487 VTQEMGAQKS

-548 DEINAWIDDPQ
+548 DEINAWIDDPK
-559 NADKIDGYIE
+559 NAKKIDDYIE
-569 KATKILSIIGGIGAA
+569 KATKILRIVGGIGVA
-584 LTGLGVSMTVTA
+584 LTGLGISMTVTA
-596 GAMQAIEAFKKFHGT
+596 GAMQAIEAFKKLHGVV
-611 INGVSGALRMLATA
+611 NGVSGALRMMATA

-633 LVALLVIKYWK
+633 LVALLIIKYWK
-644 PLTTLFKAIGRGFM
+644 PLTRLFKGIGRGFM
-658 DSFGKKF
+658 ESFGKHF
-665 PQLIA
+665 QPFMER
-670 QMQPAIDQL
+670 MQPYADKL
-679 KSWFNWL
+679 KSWFDWL
-686 LTPSEDMPFLDSI
+686 LTPSGDMPFLDSV
-699 GEKIGNFL
+699 GEKIGNL
-707 AAVAG
+707 LGSVAG
-712 FGIDNTIGDVIA
+712 FGLEHIGNITA
-724 KVAKLGQFLGTA
+724 KVAKFGQLLGTA

-748 WDAICLGW
+748 WDSVCLGW

-778 SNTWDKIST
+778 GNTWDKIST
-787 TFSNVCTTIYNTIT
+787 AFSTVCKTIYDTIA

-811 QNLVN
+811 QNLIN

-821 IKSKYSAVTDTVGKL
+821 IKSKYNAVTETVGGL

-857 NRIKFGETVASSIK
+857 HRIKFGETIASSIK
-871 ADPVKRAINVASN
+871 VDPVERAINVASN

-895 TSAAV
+895 VSAAN
-900 NSAKNNVSVN
+900 NSTKNNVSVN
-910 YAPVINMNGSSE
+910 YAPVINMNGSGE
-922 EAVAAVLA
+922 EAVAAVIA

>member
-27 ALENIKT
+27 ALENVKT

-113 GSSASILLILAKAAL
+113 GSSASLLLILAKAAL

-373 VAALI
+373 VAAII

-412 KFGQYRK
+412 KFGKYRK
-419 MMRDQGI
+419 IMRDQGI
-426 TLDFFDQKG
+426 TLDFFDAKG
-435 SFKGIDNMVKQLDKL
+435 SFKGLDNMVKQLDKL
-450 KAFNDKDQL
+450 KAFNDQDQL
-459 NVVNMLFGDVGGRAM
+459 NVVSMLFGDVGGRAM

-487 VTQEMDAQKS
+487 VTQEMGAQKS

-517 GQTETT
+517 GQTETA

-548 DEINAWIDDPQ
+548 DEINAWIDDPK

-686 LTPSEDMPFLDSI
+686 LTPSEDMPFLDPI
-699 GEKIGNFL
+699 GEKIGNLL
-707 AAVAG
+707 ASVAG
-712 FGIDNTIGDVIA
+712 FGLDHIGNITA
-724 KVAKLGQFLGTA
+724 KVAKFGQLLGTA

-748 WDAICLGW
+748 WDAVCLGW

-778 SNTWDKIST
+778 GNTWDKIST

-801 SLGKRLFTAG
+801 SLGERLFTAG

-910 YAPVINMNGSSE
+910 YAPVINMNGGGE

>member
-27 ALENIKT
+27 ALENVKS

-113 GSSASILLILAKAAL
+113 GSSASLLLILAKAAL

-373 VAALI
+373 VAAII

-412 KFGQYRK
+412 KFGKYRK
-419 MMRDQGI
+419 IMRDQGI
-426 TLDFFDQKG
+426 TLDFFDAKG
-435 SFKGIDNMVKQLDKL
+435 SFKGLDNMVKQLDKL
-450 KAFNDKDQL
+450 KAFNDQDQL
-459 NVVNMLFGDVGGRAM
+459 NVVSMLFGDVGGRAM

-487 VTQEMDAQKS
+487 VTQEMGAQKS

-517 GQTETT
+517 GQTETA

-548 DEINAWIDDPQ
+548 DEINAWIDDPK

-686 LTPSEDMPFLDSI
+686 LTPSEDMPFLDPI
-699 GEKIGNFL
+699 GEKIGNLL
-707 AAVAG
+707 ASVAG
-712 FGIDNTIGDVIA
+712 FGLDHIGNITA
-724 KVAKLGQFLGTA
+724 KVAKFGQLLGTA

-748 WDAICLGW
+748 WDAVCLGW

-778 SNTWDKIST
+778 GNTWDKIST

-801 SLGKRLFTAG
+801 SLGERLFTAG

-910 YAPVINMNGSSE
+910 YAPVINMNGGGE

>member
-27 ALENIKT
+27 ALENVKS

-113 GSSASILLILAKAAL
+113 GSSASLLLILAKAAL

-373 VAALI
+373 VAAII

-412 KFGQYRK
+412 KFGKYRK
-419 MMRDQGI
+419 IMRDQGI
-426 TLDFFDQKG
+426 TLDFFDAKG
-435 SFKGIDNMVKQLDKL
+435 SFKGLDNMVKQLDKL
-450 KAFNDKDQL
+450 KAFNDQDQL
-459 NVVNMLFGDVGGRAM
+459 NVVSMLFGDVGGRAM

-487 VTQEMDAQKS
+487 VTQEMGAQKS

-517 GQTETT
+517 GQTETA

-548 DEINAWIDDPQ
+548 DEINAWIDDPK

-686 LTPSEDMPFLDSI
+686 LTPSEDMPFLDPI
-699 GEKIGNFL
+699 GEKIGNLL
-707 AAVAG
+707 ASVAG
-712 FGIDNTIGDVIA
+712 FGLDHIGNITA
-724 KVAKLGQFLGTA
+724 KVAKFGQLLGTA

-748 WDAICLGW
+748 WDAVCLGW

-778 SNTWDKIST
+778 GNTWDKIST
-787 TFSNVCTTIYNTIT
+787 TFSNVCTTIHNTIT
-801 SLGKRLFTAG
+801 SLGERLFTAG
-811 QNLVN
+811 QNLIN

-910 YAPVINMNGSSE
+910 YAPVINMNGGGE

>member
-1 MAGDLNTKVTIS
+1 
-13 LVDELSGKLDKINT
+13 SGKLDKINT
-27 ALENIKT
+27 ALENVKS

-113 GSSASILLILAKAAL
+113 GSSASLLLILAKAAL

-373 VAALI
+373 VAAII

-412 KFGQYRK
+412 KFGKYRK
-419 MMRDQGI
+419 IMRDQGI
-426 TLDFFDQKG
+426 TLDFFDAKG
-435 SFKGIDNMVKQLDKL
+435 SFKGLDNMVKQLDKL
-450 KAFNDKDQL
+450 KAFNDQDQL
-459 NVVNMLFGDVGGRAM
+459 NVVSMLFGDVGGRAM

-487 VTQEMDAQKS
+487 VTQEMGAQKS

-517 GQTETT
+517 GQTETA

-548 DEINAWIDDPQ
+548 DEINAWIDDPK

-686 LTPSEDMPFLDSI
+686 LTPSEDMPFLDPI
-699 GEKIGNFL
+699 GEKIGNLL
-707 AAVAG
+707 ASVAG
-712 FGIDNTIGDVIA
+712 FGLDHIGNITA
-724 KVAKLGQFLGTA
+724 KVAKFGQLLGTA

-748 WDAICLGW
+748 WDAVCLGW

-778 SNTWDKIST
+778 GNTWDKIST

-801 SLGKRLFTAG
+801 SLGERLFTAG

-910 YAPVINMNGSSE
+910 YAPVINMNGGGE

>member
-1 MAGDLNTKVTIS
+1 MSDLNTKVTIS
-13 LVDELSGKLDKINT
+13 LVDNLSSKLGAISA
-27 ALENIKT
+27 ALEAVKN
-34 TCAPLESAF
+34 ASSPLENSF
-43 KDITAAANPLGVGFE
+43 KEMTAAANPLGTSFD
-58 SIRKAVLTLAKKLPA
+58 SMRKAVITLVSRLPVVNRAADRTDKVFKKL
-73 VNKAAERTNKV
+73 R
-84 FQKLKTTTPALGK
+84 KTVPLLGK
-97 SFEELNK
+97 GFRELNK
-104 ALAKVEPKI
+104 ALAQVEPRI
-113 GSSASILLILAKAAL
+113 GSSASILLLLAQAAL
-128 KVHRASEKMSS
+128 KVNRASERMSN

-150 LHPNLQQAADNADR
+150 LHPNLQQAANNADR
-164 LSSVFNHAQD
+164 LSSAFEHAQD
-174 SVEKMK
+174 SVERMK
-180 KPFGDL
+180 KPFGELND
-186 SDALSEVGGHL
+186 SLSEVGGHL
-197 TTMGAALTGVVG
+197 TAMGAALTGVVG

-240 TQSAAQMRELQKKA
+240 AQSAAQMRELQKKA

-275 RQQGVSVKTILGG
+275 RQQGVNVQTILGG

-303 FQSSAIM
+303 FQSSAVM

-373 VAALI
+373 VAAII

-412 KFGQYRK
+412 KFGKYRK
-419 MMRDQGI
+419 IMRDQGI
-426 TLDFFDQKG
+426 TLDFFDAKG
-435 SFKGIDNMVKQLDKL
+435 SFKGLDNMVKQLDKL
-450 KAFNDKDQL
+450 KAFNDQDQL
-459 NVVNMLFGDVGGRAM
+459 NVVSMLFGDVGGRAM
-474 QAIIQRGHKGFTE
+474 QAIIQRGHKGFKE
-487 VTQEMDAQKS
+487 VTQEMGAQKS

-517 GQTETT
+517 GQTETA

-538 SLLDKVCDKL
+538 DLLDKVCDKL
-548 DEINAWIDDPQ
+548 DQINAWIDDPQ
-559 NADKIDGYIE
+559 NAKKIDDYID
-569 KATKILSIIGGIGAA
+569 KATKILRIVGSIGVA

-596 GAMQAIEAFKKFHGT
+596 GAMQAIEAFKKLHLT

-644 PLTTLFKAIGRGFM
+644 PLTTLFKGIGRGFM
-658 DSFGKKF
+658 DSFGKRF

-670 QMQPAIDQL
+670 QMQPAINQL
-679 KSWFNWL
+679 KSWFDWL
-686 LTPSEDMPFLDSI
+686 LTPSEDMPFLDSV
-699 GEKIGNFL
+699 GEKIGNLL
-707 AAVAG
+707 ASVAG
-712 FGIDNTIGDVIA
+712 FGIVGDIGDAIA
-724 KVAKLGQFLGTA
+724 KVAEFGQLLGTA
-736 TAYLFDGGWKSD
+736 TAYFVDGGLLSD
-748 WDAICLGW
+748 LDSMSLGW

-778 SNTWDKIST
+778 GSTWDKIST
-787 TFSNVCTTIYNTIT
+787 TFSNVCTTIYNTIA
-801 SLGKRLFTAG
+801 SLGERLFTAG
-811 QNLVN
+811 QNIIN

-857 NRIKFGETVASSIK
+857 NRIKFGETIASSIK
-871 ADPVKRAINVASN
+871 TDPVEKAINVASN

-900 NSAKNNVSVN
+900 NSAKNNVSVS
-910 YAPVINMNGSSE
+910 YAPVINMNGGGE

>member
-27 ALENIKT
+27 ALENVKT

-84 FQKLKTTTPALGK
+84 FQKLKTTAPALGK
-97 SFEELNK
+97 GFEELNK

-373 VAALI
+373 VAAII

-412 KFGQYRK
+412 KFGKYRK
-419 MMRDQGI
+419 IMRDQGI
-426 TLDFFDQKG
+426 TLDFFDAKG
-435 SFKGIDNMVKQLDKL
+435 SFKGLDNMVKQLDKL
-450 KAFNDKDQL
+450 KAFNDQDQL
-459 NVVNMLFGDVGGRAM
+459 NVVSMLFGDVGGRAM

-487 VTQEMDAQKS
+487 VTQEMGAQKS

-517 GQTETT
+517 GQTETA

-548 DEINAWIDDPQ
+548 DEINAWIDDPK
-559 NADKIDGYIE
+559 NAEKIDGYIE

-699 GEKIGNFL
+699 GEKIGDLL
-707 AAVAG
+707 ASVAG
-712 FGIDNTIGDVIA
+712 FGLDHIGNITA
-724 KVAKLGQFLGTA
+724 KVAKFGQLLGTA

-748 WDAICLGW
+748 WDAVCLGW

-778 SNTWDKIST
+778 GNTWDKIST

-801 SLGKRLFTAG
+801 SLGERLFTAG

-910 YAPVINMNGSSE
+910 YAPVINMNGGGE

>member
-1 MAGDLNTKVTIS
+1 MSDLNTKVTIS
-13 LVDELSGKLDKINT
+13 LVDDLSSKLGKISA
-27 ALENIKT
+27 ALEAVKN
-34 TCAPLESAF
+34 ASSPLENTF
-43 KDITAAANPLGVGFE
+43 KEMTAAANPLGTSFN
-58 SIRKAVLTLAKKLPA
+58 SMRKAVITLAGKLPA
-73 VNKAAERTNKV
+73 VNRAADRTDKV
-84 FQKLKTTTPALGK
+84 FKKLRKTVPLLSKG
-97 SFEELNK
+97 FRELNK

-113 GSSASILLILAKAAL
+113 GSSASILLLLAQAAL
-128 KVHRASEKMSS
+128 KVNRASERMSN

-174 SVEKMK
+174 SVEKMN
-180 KPFGDL
+180 KPFGEL
-186 SDALSEVGGHL
+186 SDALGEVGGHL
-197 TTMGAALTGVVG
+197 TSMGAALTGVVG

-240 TQSAAQMRELQKKA
+240 AQSAAQMRELQKKA

-275 RQQGVSVKTILGG
+275 RQQGVNVQTILGG

-373 VAALI
+373 VAAII

-412 KFGQYRK
+412 KFGKYRK
-419 MMRDQGI
+419 IMRDQGI
-426 TLDFFDQKG
+426 TLDFFDAKG
-435 SFKGIDNMVKQLDKL
+435 SFKGLDNMVKQLDKL
-450 KAFNDKDQL
+450 KAFNDQDQL
-459 NVVNMLFGDVGGRAM
+459 NVVSMLFGDVGGRAM
-474 QAIIQRGHKGFTE
+474 QAIIQRGHKGFKE
-487 VTQEMDAQKS
+487 VTQEMGAQKS

-517 GQTETT
+517 GQTETA

-538 SLLDKVCDKL
+538 DLLDKVCDKL
-548 DEINAWIDDPQ
+548 DQINAWIDDPK

-569 KATKILSIIGGIGAA
+569 KATKILRIVGSIGAA

-665 PQLIA
+665 PQLMA

-679 KSWFNWL
+679 KSWFDWL
-686 LTPSEDMPFLDSI
+686 LTPSEDMPFLDSV
-699 GEKIGNFL
+699 GEKIGNLL
-707 AAVAG
+707 ASVAG
-712 FGIDNTIGDVIA
+712 FGLDHIGDNIA
-724 KVAKLGQFLGTA
+724 KVAEFGQLLGTI
-736 TAYLFDGGWKSD
+736 TAYLFDGGLLSD
-748 WDAICLGW
+748 LDSMSLSW

-778 SNTWDKIST
+778 GNTWDKIST
-787 TFSNVCTTIYNTIT
+787 TFSNVCTTIYNTIA
-801 SLGKRLFTAG
+801 SLGERLFTAG
-811 QNLVN
+811 QNIIN

-821 IKSKYSAVTDTVGKL
+821 IKSKYNAVTDTVGKL

-871 ADPVKRAINVASN
+871 ADPVERAINMASN

-900 NSAKNNVSVN
+900 NSAKNNVNVS
-910 YAPVINMNGSSE
+910 YAPVINMNGGSE
-922 EAVAAVLA
+922 EAVAAVIA

>member
-1 MAGDLNTKVTIS
+1 MSDLNTKVTIS
-13 LVDELSGKLDKINT
+13 LVDDLSSKLGKISA
-27 ALENIKT
+27 ALEAVKN
-34 TCAPLESAF
+34 ASSPLENTF
-43 KDITAAANPLGVGFE
+43 KEMTAAANPLGTSFN
-58 SIRKAVLTLAKKLPA
+58 SMRKAVITLAGKLPA
-73 VNKAAERTNKV
+73 VNRAADRTDKV
-84 FQKLKTTTPALGK
+84 FKKLRKTVPLLSKG
-97 SFEELNK
+97 FRELNK

-113 GSSASILLILAKAAL
+113 GSSASILLLLAQAAL
-128 KVHRASEKMSS
+128 KVNRASERMSN

-174 SVEKMK
+174 SVEKMN
-180 KPFGDL
+180 KPFGEL

-240 TQSAAQMRELQKKA
+240 AQSAAQMRELQKKA

-275 RQQGVSVKTILGG
+275 RQQGVNVQTILGG

-373 VAALI
+373 VAAII

-412 KFGQYRK
+412 KFGKYRK
-419 MMRDQGI
+419 IMRDQGI
-426 TLDFFDQKG
+426 TLDFFDAKG
-435 SFKGIDNMVKQLDKL
+435 SFKGLDNMVKQLDKL
-450 KAFNDKDQL
+450 KAFNDQDQL
-459 NVVNMLFGDVGGRAM
+459 NVVSMLFGDVGGRAM
-474 QAIIQRGHKGFTE
+474 QAIIQRGHKGFKE
-487 VTQEMDAQKS
+487 VTQEMGAQKS

-517 GQTETT
+517 GQTETA

-538 SLLDKVCDKL
+538 DLLDKVCDKL
-548 DEINAWIDDPQ
+548 DQINAWIDDPQ
-559 NADKIDGYIE
+559 NAKKIDDYID
-569 KATKILSIIGGIGAA
+569 KATKILRIVGSIGVA

-596 GAMQAIEAFKKFHGT
+596 GAMQAIEAFKKLHLT

-644 PLTTLFKAIGRGFM
+644 PLTTLFKGIGRGFM
-658 DSFGKKF
+658 DSFGKRF

-670 QMQPAIDQL
+670 QMQPAINQL
-679 KSWFNWL
+679 KSWFDWL
-686 LTPSEDMPFLDSI
+686 LTPSEDMPFLDSV
-699 GEKIGNFL
+699 GEKIGNLL
-707 AAVAG
+707 ASVAG
-712 FGIDNTIGDVIA
+712 FGIVGDIGDAIA
-724 KVAKLGQFLGTA
+724 KVAEFGQLLGTA
-736 TAYLFDGGWKSD
+736 TAYFVDGGLLSD
-748 WDAICLGW
+748 LDSMSLGW

-778 SNTWDKIST
+778 GSTWDKIST
-787 TFSNVCTTIYNTIT
+787 TFSNVCTTIYNTIA
-801 SLGKRLFTAG
+801 SLGERLFTAG
-811 QNLVN
+811 QNIIN

-857 NRIKFGETVASSIK
+857 NRIKFGETIASSIK
-871 ADPVKRAINVASN
+871 TDPVEKAINVASN

-900 NSAKNNVSVN
+900 NSAKNNVSVS
-910 YAPVINMNGSSE
+910 YAPVINMNGGGE

>member
-27 ALENIKT
+27 ALENVKT

-113 GSSASILLILAKAAL
+113 GSSASLLLILAKAAL
-128 KVHRASEKMSS
+128 KVNRASEKMSS

-240 TQSAAQMRELQKKA
+240 TQSAAQMLELQKKA

-373 VAALI
+373 VAAII

-412 KFGQYRK
+412 KFGKYRK
-419 MMRDQGI
+419 IMRDQGI
-426 TLDFFDQKG
+426 TLDFFDAKG
-435 SFKGIDNMVKQLDKL
+435 SFKGLDNMVKQLDKL
-450 KAFNDKDQL
+450 KAFNDQDQL
-459 NVVNMLFGDVGGRAM
+459 NVVSMLFGDVGGRAM

-487 VTQEMDAQKS
+487 VTQEMGAQKS

-517 GQTETT
+517 GQTETA

-548 DEINAWIDDPQ
+548 DEINAWIDDPK

-665 PQLIA
+665 PQLMA

-679 KSWFNWL
+679 KSWFDWL

-699 GEKIGNFL
+699 GEKIGNLL
-707 AAVAG
+707 ASVAG
-712 FGIDNTIGDVIA
+712 FGLDHIGNITA
-724 KVAKLGQFLGTA
+724 KVARFGQLLGTA

-748 WDAICLGW
+748 WDAVCLGW

-778 SNTWDKIST
+778 GNTWDKIST
-787 TFSNVCTTIYNTIT
+787 TFSNVCTTIHNTIT
-801 SLGKRLFTAG
+801 SLGERLFTAG

-910 YAPVINMNGSSE
+910 YAPVINMNGGGE

>member
-27 ALENIKT
+27 ALENVKS

-113 GSSASILLILAKAAL
+113 GSSASLLLILAKAAL

-373 VAALI
+373 VAAII

-412 KFGQYRK
+412 KFGKYRK
-419 MMRDQGI
+419 IMRDQGI
-426 TLDFFDQKG
+426 TLDFFDAKG
-435 SFKGIDNMVKQLDKL
+435 SFKGLDNMGKQLDKL
-450 KAFNDKDQL
+450 KAFNDQDQL
-459 NVVNMLFGDVGGRAM
+459 NVVSMLFGDVGGRAM

-487 VTQEMDAQKS
+487 VTQEMGAQKS

-517 GQTETT
+517 GQTETA

-548 DEINAWIDDPQ
+548 DEINAWIDDPK

-699 GEKIGNFL
+699 GEKIGNLL
-707 AAVAG
+707 ASVAG
-712 FGIDNTIGDVIA
+712 FGLDHIGNITA
-724 KVAKLGQFLGTA
+724 KVAKFGQLLGTA

-748 WDAICLGW
+748 WDAVCLGW

-778 SNTWDKIST
+778 GNTWDKIST

-801 SLGKRLFTAG
+801 SLGERLFTAG

-910 YAPVINMNGSSE
+910 YAPVINMNGGGE

>member
-27 ALENIKT
+27 ALENVKT

-84 FQKLKTTTPALGK
+84 FQKLKTTAPALGK
-97 SFEELNK
+97 GFEELNK

-373 VAALI
+373 VAAII

-412 KFGQYRK
+412 KFGKYRK
-419 MMRDQGI
+419 IMRDQGI
-426 TLDFFDQKG
+426 TLDFFDAKG
-435 SFKGIDNMVKQLDKL
+435 SFKGLDNMVKQLDKL
-450 KAFNDKDQL
+450 KAFNDQDQL
-459 NVVNMLFGDVGGRAM
+459 NVVSMLFGDVGGRAM

-487 VTQEMDAQKS
+487 VTQEMGAQKS

-517 GQTETT
+517 GQTETA

-548 DEINAWIDDPQ
+548 DEINAWIDDPK

-686 LTPSEDMPFLDSI
+686 LTPSEDMPFLDPI
-699 GEKIGNFL
+699 GEKIGNLL
-707 AAVAG
+707 ASVAG
-712 FGIDNTIGDVIA
+712 FGLDHIGNITA
-724 KVAKLGQFLGTA
+724 KVAKFGQLLGTA

-748 WDAICLGW
+748 WDAVCLGW

-778 SNTWDKIST
+778 GNTWDKIST

-801 SLGKRLFTAG
+801 SLGERLFTAG

-910 YAPVINMNGSSE
+910 YAPVINMNGGGE

>member
-27 ALENIKT
+27 ALENVKS

-113 GSSASILLILAKAAL
+113 GSSASLLLILAKAAL

-373 VAALI
+373 VAAII

-412 KFGQYRK
+412 KFGKYRK
-419 MMRDQGI
+419 IMRDQGI
-426 TLDFFDQKG
+426 TLDFFDAKG
-435 SFKGIDNMVKQLDKL
+435 SFKGLDNMVKQLDKL
-450 KAFNDKDQL
+450 KAFNDQDQL
-459 NVVNMLFGDVGGRAM
+459 NVVSMLFGDVGGRAM

-487 VTQEMDAQKS
+487 VTQDMGAQKS

-517 GQTETT
+517 GQTETA

-548 DEINAWIDDPQ
+548 DEINAWIDDPK

-686 LTPSEDMPFLDSI
+686 LTPSEDMPFLDPI
-699 GEKIGNFL
+699 GEKIGNLL
-707 AAVAG
+707 ASVAG
-712 FGIDNTIGDVIA
+712 FGLDHIGNITA
-724 KVAKLGQFLGTA
+724 KVAKFGQLLGTA

-748 WDAICLGW
+748 WDAVCLGW

-778 SNTWDKIST
+778 GNTWDKIST

-801 SLGKRLFTAG
+801 SLGERLFTAG

-910 YAPVINMNGSSE
+910 YAPVINMNGGGE

>member
-1 MAGDLNTKVTIS
+1 MSDLNTKVTIS
-13 LVDELSGKLDKINT
+13 LVDDLSSKLGKISA
-27 ALENIKT
+27 ALEAVKN
-34 TCAPLESAF
+34 ASSPLENTF
-43 KDITAAANPLGVGFE
+43 KEMTAAANPLGTSFN
-58 SIRKAVLTLAKKLPA
+58 SMRKAVITLAGKLPA
-73 VNKAAERTNKV
+73 VNRAADRTDKV
-84 FQKLKTTTPALGK
+84 FKKLRKTVPLLSKG
-97 SFEELNK
+97 FRELNK

-113 GSSASILLILAKAAL
+113 GSSASILLLLAQAAL
-128 KVHRASEKMSS
+128 KVNRASERMSN

-174 SVEKMK
+174 SVEKMN
-180 KPFGDL
+180 KPFGEL

-240 TQSAAQMRELQKKA
+240 AQSAAQMRELQKKA

-275 RQQGVSVKTILGG
+275 RQQGVNVQTILGG

-373 VAALI
+373 VAAII

-412 KFGQYRK
+412 KFGKYRK
-419 MMRDQGI
+419 IMRDQGI
-426 TLDFFDQKG
+426 TLDFFDAKG
-435 SFKGIDNMVKQLDKL
+435 SFKGLDNMVKQLDKL
-450 KAFNDKDQL
+450 KAFNDQDQL
-459 NVVNMLFGDVGGRAM
+459 NVVSMLFGDVGGRAM
-474 QAIIQRGHKGFTE
+474 QAIIQRGHKGFKE
-487 VTQEMDAQKS
+487 VTQEMGAQKS
-497 MQEKISTIMNT
+497 MQEKISAIMDT

-517 GQTETT
+517 GQTETA

-538 SLLDKVCDKL
+538 DLLDKVCDKL
-548 DEINAWIDDPQ
+548 DQINAWIDDPQ
-559 NADKIDGYIE
+559 NAKKIDDYID
-569 KATKILSIIGGIGAA
+569 KATKILRIVGSIGVA

-596 GAMQAIEAFKKFHGT
+596 GAMQAIEAFKKLHLT

-644 PLTTLFKAIGRGFM
+644 PLTTLFKGIGRGFM
-658 DSFGKKF
+658 DSFGKRF

-670 QMQPAIDQL
+670 QMQPAINQL
-679 KSWFNWL
+679 KSWFDWL
-686 LTPSEDMPFLDSI
+686 LTPSEDMPFLDSV
-699 GEKIGNFL
+699 GEKIGNLL
-707 AAVAG
+707 ASVAG
-712 FGIDNTIGDVIA
+712 FGIVGDIGDAIA
-724 KVAKLGQFLGTA
+724 KVAEFGQLLGTA
-736 TAYLFDGGWKSD
+736 TAYFVDGGLLSD
-748 WDAICLGW
+748 LDSMSLGW

-778 SNTWDKIST
+778 GSTWDRIST
-787 TFSNVCTTIYNTIT
+787 TFSNVCTTIYNTIA
-801 SLGKRLFTAG
+801 SLGERLFTAG
-811 QNLVN
+811 QNIIN

-857 NRIKFGETVASSIK
+857 NRIKFGETIASSIK
-871 ADPVKRAINVASN
+871 TDPVEKAINVASN

-900 NSAKNNVSVN
+900 NSAKNNVSVS
-910 YAPVINMNGSSE
+910 YAPVINMNGGGE

>member
-1 MAGDLNTKVTIS
+1 MSDLNTKVTIS
-13 LVDELSGKLDKINT
+13 LVDDLSSKLGKISA
-27 ALENIKT
+27 ALEAVKN
-34 TCAPLESAF
+34 ASSPLENTF
-43 KDITAAANPLGVGFE
+43 KEMTAAANPLGTSFN
-58 SIRKAVLTLAKKLPA
+58 SMRKAVITLAGKLPA
-73 VNKAAERTNKV
+73 VNRAADRTDKV
-84 FQKLKTTTPALGK
+84 FKKLRKTVPLLSKG
-97 SFEELNK
+97 FRELNK

-113 GSSASILLILAKAAL
+113 GSSASILLLLAQAAL
-128 KVHRASEKMSS
+128 KVNRASERMSN

-174 SVEKMK
+174 SVEKMN
-180 KPFGDL
+180 KPFGEL
-186 SDALSEVGGHL
+186 SDALGEVGGHL
-197 TTMGAALTGVVG
+197 TSMGAALTGVVG

-240 TQSAAQMRELQKKA
+240 AQSAAQMRELQKKA

-275 RQQGVSVKTILGG
+275 RQQGVNVQTILGG

-373 VAALI
+373 VAAII

-412 KFGQYRK
+412 KFGKYRK
-419 MMRDQGI
+419 IMRDQGI
-426 TLDFFDQKG
+426 TLEFFDAKG
-435 SFKGIDNMVKQLDKL
+435 SFKGLDNMVKQLDKL
-450 KAFNDKDQL
+450 KAFNDQDQL
-459 NVVNMLFGDVGGRAM
+459 NVVSMLFGDVGGRAM
-474 QAIIQRGHKGFTE
+474 QAIIQRGHKGFKE
-487 VTQEMDAQKS
+487 VTQEMGAQKS
-497 MQEKISTIMNT
+497 MQEKISAIMDT

-517 GQTETT
+517 GQTETA

-538 SLLDKVCDKL
+538 DLLDKVCDKL
-548 DEINAWIDDPQ
+548 DQINAWIDDPQ
-559 NADKIDGYIE
+559 NAKKIDDYID
-569 KATKILSIIGGIGAA
+569 KATKILRIVGSIGVA
-584 LTGLGVSMTVTA
+584 LTGLGVAMTVTA
-596 GAMQAIEAFKKFHGT
+596 GAMQAIEAFKKLHGT

-644 PLTTLFKAIGRGFM
+644 PLTTLFKGIGRGFM
-658 DSFGKKF
+658 DSFGKRF

-670 QMQPAIDQL
+670 QMQPAINQL
-679 KSWFNWL
+679 KSWFDWL
-686 LTPSEDMPFLDSI
+686 LTPSEDMPFLDSV
-699 GEKIGNFL
+699 GEKIGNLL
-707 AAVAG
+707 ASVAG
-712 FGIDNTIGDVIA
+712 FGIVGDIGDAIA
-724 KVAKLGQFLGTA
+724 KVAEFGQLLGTA
-736 TAYLFDGGWKSD
+736 TAYFVDGGLLSD
-748 WDAICLGW
+748 LDSMSLGW

-778 SNTWDKIST
+778 GSTWDKIST
-787 TFSNVCTTIYNTIT
+787 TFSNVCTTIYNTIA
-801 SLGKRLFTAG
+801 SLGERLFTAG
-811 QNLVN
+811 QNIIN

-857 NRIKFGETVASSIK
+857 NRIKFGETIASSIK
-871 ADPVKRAINVASN
+871 TDPVEKAINVASN

-900 NSAKNNVSVN
+900 NSAKNNVSVS
-910 YAPVINMNGSSE
+910 YAPVINMNGGGE